1 MTKAMTTSRDPVCG
15 MAIEVARS
23 SRFITYRGMLYHF
36 CSAHCLERFNDIPAL
51 YTGSQRIADILP
63 IPKRRKLRLA
73 NGNESDIQRAG
84 RRVGEMIG
92 VISVITGK
100 NQLLVEYDLR
110 KTILSQIEAVATAES
125 LRFKDGF
132 HGFRRRL
139 WKLAEANELE
149 NAAHP
154 GPGACCNRPPVRL
167 R

>member
-1 MTKAMTTSRDPVCG
+1 MTKAVTTSRDPVCG

-92 VISVITGK
+92 VTSVTTEK
-100 NQLLVEYDLR
+100 THLLVEYDLR
-110 KTILSQIEAVATAES
+110 KTILSQIETAATAEG
-125 LRFKDGF
+125 LQFKDGF

-139 WKLAEANELE
+139 WKLTEASELE

-154 GPGACCNRPPVRL
+154 GPGACCNRPPTRL